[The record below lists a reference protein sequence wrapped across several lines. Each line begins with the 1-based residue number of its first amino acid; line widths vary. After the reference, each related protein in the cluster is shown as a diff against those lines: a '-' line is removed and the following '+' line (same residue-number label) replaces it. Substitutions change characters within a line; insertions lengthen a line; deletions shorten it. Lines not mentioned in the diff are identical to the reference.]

1 MGISCPFEAAVCFSA
16 LFWADEAM
24 LEAVPAALEVALLFF
39 DSIRLERFRGCMDAS
54 AEVTVADG
62 GGGGGAAV
70 AAAAVGVAPDI
81 LPLVLLLPD

>member
-16 LFWADEAM
+16 LFWADEAI
-24 LEAVPAALEVALLFF
+24 EAAPAALEVALLFF

-62 GGGGGAAV
+62 GGGG
-70 AAAAVGVAPDI
+70 AAAAAAGVAPDI
-81 LPLVLLLPD
+81 LPLVLLLPV

>member
-1 MGISCPFEAAVCFSA
+1 MGISCPLEAAVCFSA
-16 LFWADEAM
+16 IFWADEAM
-24 LEAVPAALEVALLFF
+24 EAVPAALDVALLFF

-62 GGGGGAAV
+62 GGGA

-81 LPLVLLLPD
+81 LPLVLLLPV

>member
-1 MGISCPFEAAVCFSA
+1 VGISCPFEAAVCFSA

-24 LEAVPAALEVALLFF
+24 EAAPAALEVALLFF

-62 GGGGGAAV
+62 GGAV
-70 AAAAVGVAPDI
+70 AAAAGVAPDI
-81 LPLVLLLPD
+81 RPLVLLLPV